1 MKIPPRLKPI
11 TDRLEDYQKG
21 VRALREQILTNTI
34 LVGQVPPISVNI
46 KQDDVDFPSVNI
58 RVKAF
63 IERLSEIG
71 VDEAATDS
79 FGNAI
84 GIIKGE
90 GEREGCIIVAAHM
103 DTVYHFDQEIH
114 LAIDSNG
121 ISGPGIIDN
130 SVSLGVQLSLPEIL
144 RELGKKFNSDIVL
157 LGLSESLGESNL
169 GGIREFL
176 NNWRRPIRAAV
187 ILEGAELGRLNY
199 FSRAMIRADI
209 NCEIPMISGW
219 ENKYGSNA
227 ILIMNDII
235 NRILEIHLPQ
245 RPNTQIILGKIKG
258 GIKHGDL
265 ALSSRLGL
273 EIESTSDEL
282 VQEIYS
288 KIEDIVDSI
297 RHENL
302 VDLRMNQI
310 SNVNASR
317 LEYTHPLVKTAVA
330 ILEGLKVKPV
340 IESSESELSIFLSH
354 NIPAITVGVTH
365 GENYHTENA
374 QIEIEPMFAGIA
386 QLIGLIEAIDKGI
399 IDEQ

>member
-365 GENYHTENA
+365 GENYHTEKRA
-374 QIEIEPMFAGIA
+374 DRDRADVRRHSPAHRPDRSDRQG
-386 QLIGLIEAIDKGI
+386 DHR
-399 IDEQ
+399 

>member
-258 GIKHGDL
+258 ASSTATWPCPAAWAWKL
-265 ALSSRLGL
+265 NRPPTSLSR
-273 EIESTSDEL
+273 
-282 VQEIYS
+282 
-288 KIEDIVDSI
+288 KSI
-297 RHENL
+297 R
-302 VDLRMNQI
+302 RSRI
-310 SNVNASR
+310 S
-317 LEYTHPLVKTAVA
+317 
-330 ILEGLKVKPV
+330 
-340 IESSESELSIFLSH
+340 SIPSATRTWW
-354 NIPAITVGVTH
+354 I
-365 GENYHTENA
+365 
-374 QIEIEPMFAGIA
+374 
-386 QLIGLIEAIDKGI
+386 
-399 IDEQ
+399 

>member
-11 TDRLEDYQKG
+11 TDRLGEYTKG
-21 VRALREQILTNTI
+21 IRGMRPQIITNTI
-34 LVGQVPPISVNI
+34 LVGQVPPISVNV
-46 KQDDVDFPSVNI
+46 KQDEVDRAATNL
-58 RVKAF
+58 RVKTF

-71 VDEAATDS
+71 LDEAATDA

-90 GEREGCIIVAAHM
+90 GEREGCIVVAAHM
-103 DTVYHFDQEIH
+103 DTVFHFDQEIH
-114 LAIDSNG
+114 LSIDSNS
-121 ISGPGIIDN
+121 IAGPGIIDN
-130 SVSLGVQLSLPEIL
+130 SVSLGVLLSLPEIL
-144 RELGKKFNSDIVL
+144 QELGKKFNSDIVL
-157 LGLSESLGESNL
+157 LGLCESLGESNL
-169 GGIREFL
+169 SGIREFL
-176 NNWRRPIRAAV
+176 SAWRRPIRAAV

-199 FSRAMIRADI
+199 FSRAMVRADI
-209 NCEIPMISGW
+209 NCEIPMVSGW
-219 ENKYGSNA
+219 ENKYGANA

-245 RPNTQIILGKIKG
+245 RPNTQIIFGKIKG

-302 VDLRMNQI
+302 VELSMHQI

-317 LEYTHPLVKTAVA
+317 LEYTHPLVKTGVA

-354 NIPAITVGVTH
+354 NIPAITVGVSH
-365 GENYHTENA
+365 GENYHTESA
-374 QIEIEPMFAGIA
+374 LIEIEPMFTGIA
-386 QLIGLIEAIDKGI
+386 QIVGLIEAIDKGI